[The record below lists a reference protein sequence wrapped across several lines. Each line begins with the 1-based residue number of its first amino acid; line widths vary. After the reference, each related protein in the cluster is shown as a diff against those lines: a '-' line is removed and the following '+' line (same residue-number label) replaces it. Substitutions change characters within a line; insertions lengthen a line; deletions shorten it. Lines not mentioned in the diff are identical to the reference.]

1 MAYKIV
7 MSPDARDHLRGFPAA
22 ARAIIVDAM
31 TEQLAYEP
39 LTESRNRKP
48 LRPNPMA
55 PWELRVRRW
64 RIFYDVTAEPEA
76 TVTIVA
82 IGEKRRNELWIG
94 GEMVLI

>member
-48 LRPNPMA
+48 LRSSPVA
-55 PWELRVRRW
+55 PWELRVRKW
-64 RIFYDVTAEPEA
+64 RVFYDVTAQPEP
-76 TVTIVA
+76 TVTILA

-94 GEMVLI
+94 REVIAI